1 MWDLE
6 TIRKMNSDEEF
17 TKSKKIALA
26 MNEGKVIDVQDNGN
40 LQGKDGDSGRS
51 GHDGRSRVD
60 AGRVQHGVRTGVDPY
75 DYEKF
80 LEDSSDDYPKYE
92 SD

>member
-6 TIRKMNSDEEF
+6 TIRKMNSDEELL
-17 TKSKKIALA
+17 KSKKIALA
-26 MNEGKVIDVQDNGN
+26 MNGKVRDVQDNGN

-51 GHDGRSRVD
+51 GYDGGSRVY
-60 AGRVQHGVRTGVDPY
+60 AGRVQDGVRTGVDPY
-75 DYEKF
+75 DYGKF

-92 SD
+92 PE